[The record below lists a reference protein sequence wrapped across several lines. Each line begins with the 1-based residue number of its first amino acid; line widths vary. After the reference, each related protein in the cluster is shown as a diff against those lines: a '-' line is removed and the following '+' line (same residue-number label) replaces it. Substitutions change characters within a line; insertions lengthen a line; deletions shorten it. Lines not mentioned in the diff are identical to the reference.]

1 MASQATTISSEE
13 SNGELKGIRPLT
25 SMVEIEWEEKSN
37 IVLIGMPG
45 AGKSTV
51 GVILAKLTSRDFID
65 TDLLIQISQGRLLQN
80 IVDAEGCMA
89 LRSIEE
95 NILLGLHCHHHVIA
109 TGGSAVYS
117 PAAMEHLKSSGTAV
131 FLDVDLSTL
140 ESRVRDFDT
149 RGLAKRPD
157 QSFSDLFKERIILYR
172 KYADVTI
179 DCANLSQE
187 EVSAQIIKRVKTEKP
202 TRN

>member
-1 MASQATTISSEE
+1 
-13 SNGELKGIRPLT
+13 
-25 SMVEIEWEEKSN
+25 
-37 IVLIGMPG
+37 MPG

-65 TDLLIQISQGRLLQN
+65 TDVLIQISQCRLLQN
-80 IVDAEGCMA
+80 IVDTEGYMA
-89 LRSIEE
+89 LRRIEE
-95 NILLGLHCHHHVIA
+95 DILLGLHCYNHVIA

-117 PAAMEHLKSSGTAV
+117 QAAMEHLKSSGIIV

-157 QSFSDLFKERIILYR
+157 QSFSDLSKERIILYR

-179 DCANLSQE
+179 DCANLLQE
-187 EVSAQIIKRVKTEKP
+187 EVSAQIIKRVKIEKP

>member
-1 MASQATTISSEE
+1 
-13 SNGELKGIRPLT
+13 
-25 SMVEIEWEEKSN
+25 MVEILCEDKSN

-51 GVILAKLTSRDFID
+51 GVILAKLTSRDFMD
-65 TDLLIQISQGRLLQN
+65 TDVLIQISQGRLLQT
-80 IVDAEGCMA
+80 IVDTEGYLA
-89 LRSIEE
+89 LRRIEE
-95 NILLGLHCHHHVIA
+95 DILLGLHCYHHVIA

-117 PAAMEHLKSSGTAV
+117 SVAMEHLKSNGIVV

-157 QSFSDLFKERIILYR
+157 QSLSELFKERIILYR

-187 EVSAQIIKRVKTEKP
+187 EVCAQIIKRVKTWKP

>member
-1 MASQATTISSEE
+1 M
-13 SNGELKGIRPLT
+13 
-25 SMVEIEWEEKSN
+25 EIVYKDKSN

-65 TDLLIQISQGRLLQN
+65 TDVLIQISQGRLLKD
-80 IVDAEGCMA
+80 IVDTEGYIA
-89 LRSIEE
+89 LRRIEE
-95 NILLGLHCHHHVIA
+95 NILLSLHCDHHVIA

-117 PAAMEHLKSSGTAV
+117 PAAMEHLKSNGIVV
-131 FLDVDLSTL
+131 FLNVGLSTL

-157 QSFSDLFKERIILYR
+157 QTLYELFEERIVLYR
-172 KYADVTI
+172 KYADITV
-179 DCANLSQE
+179 DCAGLSQE
-187 EVSAQIIKRVKTEKP
+187 EVCTQIIKGVKTKSV
-202 TRN
+202 

>member
-1 MASQATTISSEE
+1 VFED
-13 SNGELKGIRPLT
+13 
-25 SMVEIEWEEKSN
+25 KSN

-51 GVILAKLTSRDFID
+51 GIILAKLTSRDFID
-65 TDLLIQISQGRLLQN
+65 TDVLIQISQGRSLQN
-80 IVDAEGCMA
+80 IVDTEGHMV
-89 LRSIEE
+89 LRKIEE
-95 NILLGLHCHHHVIA
+95 DILLNLHCYHHVIA

-117 PAAMEHLKSSGTAV
+117 HVAMEHLKSNGIVV

-140 ESRVRDFDT
+140 ESRVNDFDT

-172 KYADVTI
+172 KYADVTV
-179 DCANLSQE
+179 DCSSLSHE
-187 EVSAQIIKRVKTEKP
+187 EVCAQIMKRIKIGKP
-202 TRN
+202 TWS

>member
-1 MASQATTISSEE
+1 
-13 SNGELKGIRPLT
+13 
-25 SMVEIEWEEKSN
+25 
-37 IVLIGMPG
+37 MPG

-65 TDLLIQISQGRLLQN
+65 TDVLIQISEGRLLKD
-80 IVDAEGCMA
+80 IVDTEGYVA
-89 LRSIEE
+89 LRRIEE
-95 NILLGLHCHHHVIA
+95 DILLGLHCDHHVIA

-117 PAAMEHLKSSGTAV
+117 PVAMEHLMSNGIVV

-157 QSFSDLFKERIILYR
+157 QSFSDMFKERIILYR

-179 DCANLSQE
+179 NCMGLSQE
-187 EVSAQIIKRVKTEKP
+187 EVCAQIIKRLT
-202 TRN
+202 TRRV

>member
-1 MASQATTISSEE
+1 
-13 SNGELKGIRPLT
+13 
-25 SMVEIEWEEKSN
+25 VWEDKSN

-51 GVILAKLTSRDFID
+51 GIILAKLTSRDFID
-65 TDLLIQISQGRLLQN
+65 TDVLIQISQGRLLQS
-80 IVDAEGCMA
+80 IVDTEGYMA
-89 LRSIEE
+89 LRRIEE
-95 NILLGLHCHHHVIA
+95 DILLGLHCHNHVIA

-117 PAAMEHLKSSGTAV
+117 HAAMEHLKSSGIVV

-140 ESRVRDFDT
+140 ESRVYDFDT

-157 QSFSDLFKERIILYR
+157 QSFSDLFEERVILYR
-172 KYADVTI
+172 KHADVTV
-179 DCANLSQE
+179 DCVDLSQE
-187 EVSAQIIKRVKTEKP
+187 EVCAQIIKRVKTRKS